1 MDVEERSTLVCRI
14 CQDTGGD
21 MLENI
26 CKCRGSMA
34 CVHETCLKKWIDARD
49 GNKMSCEIC
58 KATFDIDYA
67 AAEEDF
73 LHMENCIIP
82 MLIFGFFGFNF
93 IISVTCALIFFVPGL
108 HGIFLALT
116 PIAFFLFLFYVIFM
130 TLKIRRGQ
138 KFLFLITS
146 QSLIT
151 APVILVLFLL
161 GFFLEKKEFFYAMFA
176 QLASL
181 LFASIAFLVSRM

>member
-1 MDVEERSTLVCRI
+1 MDVEEQSTLVCRI
-14 CQDTGGD
+14 CRDTGGD
-21 MLENI
+21 ILQNI
-26 CKCRGSMA
+26 CECRGSLG
-34 CVHETCLKKWIDARD
+34 CVHETCLKKWIDTRH

-58 KATFDIDYA
+58 KATFNIDYVV
-67 AAEEDF
+67 EEDL
-73 LHMENCIIP
+73 LHMEDCIIP

-93 IISVTCALIFFVPGL
+93 IISVTCALIFFIPNL
-108 HGIFLALT
+108 HGIYLALT

-130 TLKIRRGQ
+130 TLRIRRGQ

-161 GFFLEKKEFFYAMFA
+161 GFFLQKNEFFYAMFA
-176 QLASL
+176 QVASL
-181 LFASIAFLVSRM
+181 LFASIAFLVSKM